1 MNNLFI
7 KTFLGFSF
15 LIVVIALALFL
26 PAGSL
31 SYWQGWT
38 YMAVFAGCITLIT
51 LYLMRND
58 RDLLSRR
65 LKGGPLAERQK
76 SQQIIQSLTSL
87 FYLALFVVPGLDFQF
102 SWSDVPPVISLV
114 SDGFVALGFYIVFLT
129 FKENSYTS
137 ATIEVYDEQSV
148 ISSGPYRVVRHPMYA
163 GAILL
168 VLFTPPAL
176 GSWVA
181 LPFTIPLIL
190 VIMIRAV
197 DEERFLTRKL
207 PGYEAYRQKVR
218 YRILPYVW

>member
-1 MNNLFI
+1 M
-7 KTFLGFSF
+7 
-15 LIVVIALALFL
+15 VVIALALFL

-38 YMAVFAGCITLIT
+38 YMAVFAGCIILIT

-87 FYLALFVVPGLDFQF
+87 FYLALFVVPGLDFRF
-102 SWSDVPPVISLV
+102 NWSDVPPVISLV
-114 SDGFVALGFYIVFLT
+114 SDGFVALGFYIVFLA
-129 FKENSYTS
+129 FKVNSYTS
-137 ATIEVYDEQSV
+137 ATIEVYDEHSV

-181 LPFTIPLIL
+181 LRFTIPLIM
-190 VIMIRAV
+190 VILIRAV

>member
-15 LIVVIALALFL
+15 LMVVIALALFL